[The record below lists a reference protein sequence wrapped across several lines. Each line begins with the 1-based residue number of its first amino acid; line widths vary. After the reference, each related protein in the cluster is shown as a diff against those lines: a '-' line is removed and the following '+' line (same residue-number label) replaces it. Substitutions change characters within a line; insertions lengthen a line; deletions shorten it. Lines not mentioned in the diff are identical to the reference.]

1 MECRGCSLK
10 SEVLCRAWGSR
21 LCSVVRMG
29 PVESVRAV
37 TYRRMWSVDG
47 AVVSA
52 GITNVCSV
60 VVSMAGSCVECS
72 V

>member
-52 GITNVCSV
+52 GITNV
-60 VVSMAGSCVECS
+60 
-72 V
+72 